1 MPKTT
6 ASPADNS
13 LQGTIC
19 VSGDK
24 SISHRALI
32 LGTLAIGETRIDGL
46 LESTD
51 IQATMAA
58 CQAVGADIEKGA
70 NNEWLVRGR
79 GANGLTAPAQPLNFG
94 NAGTAARLLMGAIA
108 GNPIKAQCIGDASL
122 CARPMGRVIK
132 PLTQMGAHFIC
143 DSHNDKLPL
152 TMRGTD
158 QPLPIHYTMA
168 VPSAQVKSAIL
179 LAALNAPGTSE
190 LIERPA
196 TRNHTEKLLSLFGAE
211 LSCKPIEGGQIITL
225 TGEAELQATHLSIA
239 GDPSSAAFPL
249 VAALL
254 VSGSH
259 ITLKNIL
266 VNPYR
271 GGLWQCLEEMGA
283 DIKKINSRT
292 AHGEEV
298 ADYEIRASVL
308 EGIEVPAE
316 RAPSMIDE
324 YPILA
329 MAAACAKG
337 RTILRGLAELRVK
350 ESDRLQAIAE
360 GLHNNG
366 VAVEVLP
373 DGLII
378 EGRGGKDNDGKI
390 AGGAMVKTYFDH
402 RIAMSFLIAGLAAQ
416 KPIRIDD
423 DSMIATS
430 FPDFFSCMAKL
441 GAHFERPSE

>member
-1 MPKTT
+1 MPTIT
-6 ASPADNS
+6 ARPAQNS

-32 LGTLAIGETRIDGL
+32 LGTFAIGETRIDGL
-46 LESTD
+46 LESAD
-51 IQATMAA
+51 IHATMAA
-58 CQAVGADIEKGA
+58 CQALGADIERA
-70 NNEWLVRGR
+70 ENSQWLVRGR
-79 GANGLTAPAQPLNFG
+79 GANGLTTPAQPLNFG
-94 NAGTAARLLMGAIA
+94 NSGTAARLLMGAMA
-108 GNPIKAQCIGDASL
+108 GNPITAKCIGDASL
-122 CARPMGRVIK
+122 SARPMGRVIE
-132 PLTQMGAHFIC
+132 PLRQMGAEFIC
-143 DSHNDKLPL
+143 DKDNDKLPL
-152 TMRGTD
+152 TMRGTA
-158 QPLPIHYTMA
+158 QALPLCYTLP

-196 TRNHTEKLLSLFGAE
+196 TRDHTERMLSLFGAE
-211 LSCKPIEGGQIITL
+211 LVCKPLEDGQHIIL
-225 TGEAELQATHLSIA
+225 TGEAELQATSISIA

-254 VSGSH
+254 IDGSH
-259 ITLKNIL
+259 ITIKNIL

-283 DIKKINSRT
+283 DIKKRNSRT
-292 AHGEEV
+292 IGGEEV
-298 ADYEIRASVL
+298 ADYQIKASAL
-308 EGIEVPAE
+308 HGIEVPAE
-316 RAPSMIDE
+316 RAPCMIDE

-329 MAAACAKG
+329 MAAARAKG

-350 ESDRLQAIAE
+350 ESDRVQAIAE

-378 EGRGGKDNDGKI
+378 EGTGGQV
-390 AGGAMVKTYFDH
+390 AGGGVVKTYFDH
-402 RIAMSFLIAGLAAQ
+402 RIAMSFLVLGLVAQ
-416 KPIRIDD
+416 NPNTIDD
-423 DSMIATS
+423 DVMIAQS
-430 FPDFFSCMAKL
+430 FPDFFSCMAEL
-441 GAHFERPSE
+441 GAPFERANA

>member
-1 MPKTT
+1 MPTIT
-6 ASPADNS
+6 ARPADNS

-19 VSGDK
+19 VAGDK

-32 LGTLAIGETRIDGL
+32 LGTLAMGETRIDGL
-46 LESTD
+46 LESAD
-51 IQATMAA
+51 IHATIAA
-58 CQAVGADIEKGA
+58 CQALGADIKKG
-70 NNEWLVRGR
+70 EDKQWRVRGR
-79 GANGLTAPAQPLNFG
+79 GTNGLTSPAQPLNFG
-94 NAGTAARLLMGAIA
+94 NAGTTARLLMGAMA
-108 GNPIKAQCIGDASL
+108 GNPIEAKCIGDASL
-122 CARPMGRVIK
+122 SARPMGRVIK
-132 PLTQMGAHFIC
+132 PLTQMGAQFIC
-143 DSHNDKLPL
+143 DSHDDKLPL
-152 TMRGTD
+152 TMHGTA
-158 QPLPIHYTMA
+158 QPLPLHYTMP

-190 LIERPA
+190 LIECPA
-196 TRNHTEKLLSLFGAE
+196 TRDHTERLLHLFGAD
-211 LSCKPIEGGQIITL
+211 LVCKPIEGGQHISL

-254 VSGSH
+254 IDGSH
-259 ITLKNIL
+259 ITIENIL

-292 AHGEEV
+292 AYGEEV
-298 ADYEIRASVL
+298 ADYQIKASRL
-308 EGIEVPAE
+308 HGIEVPAA

-329 MAAACAKG
+329 IAAACAKG

-360 GLHNNG
+360 GLANNG

-378 EGRGGKDNDGKI
+378 EGTGGKI

-402 RIAMSFLIAGLAAQ
+402 RIAMSFLVLGLAAQ
-416 KPIRIDD
+416 NPITIDD

-441 GAHFERPSE
+441 GAHFERPNA